1 MNQKLKLLTAFLCGA
16 VFFNG
21 VSYAASNLT
30 ATVTNLKIVVNG
42 QEKSLSEKPVVI
54 NNKTY
59 LPVRD
64 IGTITGYQV
73 NYQKGVV
80 SLDGVNTTDQNNSS
94 ASTSASTDT
103 TTETTTDKP
112 RFDFKKLPITV
123 MHDDVSVTVNSVSQ
137 GEYSTDF
144 NVTIVNNSSE
154 DLQVQYDLNALGAN
168 YDVPGKEYKTY
179 GTIGEKNEF
188 YSPIKAGTTVT
199 GTIRKSK
206 VDAGTENLLFHL
218 LINGKGFS
226 FYIDTKGMF

>member
-16 VFFNG
+16 VFFSG

-30 ATVTNLKIVVNG
+30 ATVTSLKIVVNG
-42 QEKSLSEKPVVI
+42 QEKTLSEKPVVI

-64 IGTITGYQV
+64 IGTITGYRV
-73 NYQKGVV
+73 DYKGGVV
-80 SLDGVNTTDQNNSS
+80 SLDSVNSATSSSTVNQDNSS
-94 ASTSASTDT
+94 TSSTDSS
-103 TTETTTDKP
+103 TDKP
-112 RFDFKKLPITV
+112 RFEFKKLPITV
-123 MHDDVSVTVNSVSQ
+123 THDDVSVTVNSVSL

-144 NVTIVNNSSE
+144 NVTIVNNSDK
-154 DLQVQYDLNALGAN
+154 DLQVNYGSNVLGAN
-168 YDVPGKEYKTY
+168 YNIPGKEYKTY

-188 YSPIKAGTTVT
+188 SSPVKAGTTVT
-199 GTIRKSK
+199 GTIRKGK

>member
-16 VFFNG
+16 VFFSG

-30 ATVTNLKIVVNG
+30 ATVTSLKIVVNG
-42 QEKSLSEKPVVI
+42 QEKTLSEKPVVI

-64 IGTITGYQV
+64 IGTITGYRV
-73 NYQKGVV
+73 DYKGGVV
-80 SLDGVNTTDQNNSS
+80 SLDSIGTVDQNNSS
-94 ASTSASTDT
+94 STTDT
-103 TTETTTDKP
+103 STNTTTDKP
-112 RFDFKKLPITV
+112 RFEFKKLPITV
-123 MHDDVSVTVNSVSQ
+123 THDDVSVTVNSVSL

-144 NVTIVNNSSE
+144 NVTIVNNSDK
-154 DLQVQYDLNALGAN
+154 DLQVNYGSNVLGAN
-168 YDVPGKEYKTY
+168 YNIPGKEYKTY

-188 YSPIKAGTTVT
+188 SSPVKAGTTVT
-199 GTIRKSK
+199 GTIRKGK

>member
-1 MNQKLKLLTAFLCGA
+1 MNQKLKLLAAFLCGA
-16 VFFNG
+16 VFFSG

-30 ATVTNLKIVVNG
+30 ATIANLKIVVNG
-42 QEKSLSEKPVVI
+42 QEKVLTEKPVII

-64 IGTITGYQV
+64 IGTITGYKV
-73 NYQKGVV
+73 DYKGGVV
-80 SLDGVNTTDQNNSS
+80 SLDSVNAQNSSSTTTD
-94 ASTSASTDT
+94 TSTDT
-103 TTETTTDKP
+103 STDKP

-123 MHDDVSVTVNSVSQ
+123 THDNVSVTVNSVSL

-144 NVTIVNNSSE
+144 NVTIVNNSDK
-154 DLQVQYDLNALGAN
+154 DLQVDYSANGLGAN
-168 YDVPGKEYKTY
+168 YQIDGKEYKSY

-188 YSPIKAGTTVT
+188 SSPIKAGTTVT

-218 LINGKGFS
+218 LINGKGYS